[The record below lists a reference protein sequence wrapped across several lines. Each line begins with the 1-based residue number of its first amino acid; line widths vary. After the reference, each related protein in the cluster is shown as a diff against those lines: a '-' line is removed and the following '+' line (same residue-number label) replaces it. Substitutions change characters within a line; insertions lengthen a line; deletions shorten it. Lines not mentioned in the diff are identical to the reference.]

1 MAIYK
6 VEKNNVK
13 KKQYF
18 TCYEELST
26 SVLFWGKCK
35 EQSKKDKI
43 KVRYIVKPNKK
54 VDNAKVVNAIVE
66 YPTGEV
72 WYYTLKE

>member
-1 MAIYK
+1 MSLYR
-6 VEKNNVK
+6 VEKSNVK

-18 TCYEELST
+18 TCFEELSS
-26 SVLFWGKCK
+26 SVSFWERCK

>member
-1 MAIYK
+1 MSLYK
-6 VEKNNVK
+6 VEKSNVK

-18 TCYEELST
+18 VCFEDLPS
-26 SVLFWGKCK
+26 SVSFWERCK

-54 VDNAKVVNAIVE
+54 VENAKVVNVIVE